1 MVNLNQFW
9 MLITKKQVDKES
21 HFKWFFYKVCHFFL
35 CEKPHHSQLPKNYT
49 KKLLIN
55 IIIDV
60 AGTKLLC

>member
-1 MVNLNQFW
+1 VL
-9 MLITKKQVDKES
+9 
-21 HFKWFFYKVCHFFL
+21 
-35 CEKPHHSQLPKNYT
+35 KNYI

>member
-1 MVNLNQFW
+1 MRFHGD
-9 MLITKKQVDKES
+9 I
-21 HFKWFFYKVCHFFL
+21 CFFL
-35 CEKPHHSQLPKNYT
+35 KGLKPHQSQVLKNYT